1 MVSRGI
7 TAASIAAPLLVAFT
21 LSAQPLA
28 AQTLD
33 VPIYEAETDGQAAN
47 CAAGTV
53 MGLKANG
60 DGFLAVRT
68 GPGSKY
74 RKIGELHNGDRVTIF
89 GGQSDWLAVLVPNGQ
104 LDQNDACGRVGPK
117 RRLSG
122 SGLGWV
128 HSRWVGDIIP

>member
-1 MVSRGI
+1 MQPLV
-7 TAASIAAPLLVAFT
+7 TAAFVAPLVVVLG
-21 LSAQPLA
+21 LSAVPLA

-33 VPIYEAETDGQAAN
+33 VPIYEEETDGQAAN
-47 CAAGTV
+47 CAGGTV
-53 MGLKANG
+53 MGLKADG

-68 GPGSKY
+68 GPGAKY

-89 GGQSDWLAVLVPNGQ
+89 GGQDGWLAVLVPNGQ
-104 LDQNDACGRVGPK
+104 IDQRDACQRVGPQ

-128 HSRWVGDIIP
+128 HGRWVGDIIP